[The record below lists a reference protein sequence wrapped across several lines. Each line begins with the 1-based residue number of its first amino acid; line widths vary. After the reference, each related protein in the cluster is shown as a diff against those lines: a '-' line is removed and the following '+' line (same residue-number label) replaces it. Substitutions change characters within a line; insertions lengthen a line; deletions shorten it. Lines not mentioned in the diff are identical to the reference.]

1 MVINYIDFNDK
12 YPKRIKICDTNGY
25 IDFNDKNPKCIT
37 FEDGG
42 GDGEEENELK
52 L

>member
-1 MVINYIDFNDK
+1 MVFNYIEFNDNNT
-12 YPKRIKICDTNGY
+12 KRIKICDTNGY

-37 FEDGG
+37 FDDGG
-42 GDGEEENELK
+42 GGGEEENELK